1 MPQSALDTIMNE
13 MPNYSFEFTKTFAN
27 HAPMVLVALDRI
39 GGSADRLQ
47 AFFEHYRDYKEL
59 LPVPPVV
66 RAIDATNWRA
76 ALGERSREA
85 DLNLFFKAEVDRLGA
100 EAAIRHYL
108 PSLAAGVGA
117 SAFHALMRLA
127 YGLIR
132 KSDTEIALALAYW
145 TATYLPL
152 PSPGKSPSM
161 TREPAVV
168 LEKVAAIESLRGLP
182 LHELLWLNMAESG
195 RCADFVPVV
204 DWLEID
210 DRTLERMASAA
221 IVLFAATMD
230 FCALHAV
237 TGVHWMR
244 VVLPYCEEPQH
255 MLRSFWQCIAALMG
269 EMQFPLMPDPQDV
282 EKWRA
287 LPVPDWE
294 TIKAAAAA
302 SYDEHDISLVFSA
315 NEEMKIYGD
324 PLYQLAAARRVG
336 LVASYT

>member
-1 MPQSALDTIMNE
+1 MPQAALDAIMNE

-39 GGSADRLQ
+39 GGSRERLRD
-47 AFFEHYRDYKEL
+47 FFEHYRDYKEL
-59 LPVPPVV
+59 LPLPAGVAP
-66 RAIDATNWRA
+66 IDATNWKA
-76 ALGERSREA
+76 AFGQRGREA
-85 DLNLFFKAEVDRLGA
+85 DLNLFFLAEVDRLGA
-100 EAAIRHYL
+100 DAAIRHYL
-108 PSLAAGVGA
+108 PVLADGVGA

-132 KSDTEIALALAYW
+132 KNDTEIALALAYW
-145 TATYLPL
+145 TATYLAL
-152 PSPGKSPSM
+152 PRPGVVQPITKD
-161 TREPAVV
+161 PAAV
-168 LEKVAAIESLRGLP
+168 LEKVATIDGLRGLP
-182 LHELLWLNMAESG
+182 MHELLWLNMAESA
-195 RCADFVPVV
+195 RCPDFAPVI
-204 DWLEID
+204 DWLDID
-210 DRTLERMASAA
+210 DSTLERMASSA

-237 TGVHWMR
+237 TGIHWMR
-244 VVLPYCEEPQH
+244 VVLPYLDQPEPI
-255 MLRSFWQCIAALMG
+255 LRAFWQCIAALMG
-269 EMQFPLMPDPQDV
+269 EMQFPVMPASQAV

-294 TIKAAAAA
+294 AIKAAAAQ

-315 NEEMKIYGD
+315 SEEMKVYGD